1 MGFVDVVTAVRSF
14 SRTYTRWIGVL
25 DEGLLDTPYS
35 LTESRLLFELNQ
47 SEATEV
53 ARLRAAVGID
63 GGYMSRLLARFTA
76 DGLVTRARSEVDARR
91 QVVRLTEQG
100 RAAAALLDQRSTEQL
115 EGLLS
120 TYDADQQRRLT
131 AALKTVEEIL
141 AGGRPDAVTVR
152 PMGSGD
158 FGWVVQRHGLLYA
171 HEYTWDQ
178 TFEALVAR
186 IVADFVD
193 QREADPKRV
202 QAWIAEV
209 DHKPVGSIFCMQK
222 DEKDEKDDE
231 KTAQLRLL
239 LVEPSAR
246 GLGVGSRLVAECI
259 AFARS
264 AGYETLVLWTNDVL
278 TEARRI
284 YERAGFVLTEEE
296 PHHSFGHDLVGQYW
310 SLDLR

>member
-1 MGFVDVVTAVRSF
+1 MDVVAAVRSF

-35 LTESRLLFELNQ
+35 LTESRLLFELAQ
-47 SEATEV
+47 ADSTEV

-63 GGYMSRLLARFTA
+63 GGYLSRLLARFTA
-76 DGLVTRARSEVDARR
+76 DGLVTRSRSEADARR
-91 QVVRLTEQG
+91 QVVRLTDQG
-100 RAAAALLDQRSTEQL
+100 RAAAALLDRRSTEQL
-115 EGLLS
+115 EGLLA
-120 TYDADQQRRLT
+120 TYDPAQQRRLVT
-131 AALKTVEEIL
+131 AMATLEEIL
-141 AGGRPDAVTVR
+141 GGGRPDAVTVR

-158 FGWVVQRHGLLYA
+158 FGWVVQRHGLVYA
-171 HEYTWDQ
+171 RDYAWDE

-193 QREADPKRV
+193 QREQDPKRV
-202 QAWIAEV
+202 AAWIAEV
-209 DHKPVGSIFCMQK
+209 DHKPAGSIFCMQK
-222 DEKDEKDDE
+222 DA

-264 AGYETLVLWTNDVL
+264 AGYETLMLWTNDVL
-278 TEARRI
+278 VEARRV
-284 YERAGFVLTEEE
+284 YERAGFVLAGEE
-296 PHHSFGHDLVGQYW
+296 PHRSFGHDLVGQFW
-310 SLDLR
+310 ELDLSRS